1 MTQLTAFQDQLIQS
15 LQSEFARLNPQP
27 VANRR
32 FTVDAVKNDIQSEQ
46 AFRESVIRY
55 NSGIAKQLEQ
65 DFYQQITT
73 FNNEFAPLDIT
84 WGNWG
89 DSDRA
94 YKMFHDDHSM
104 KNPHSAEIGLFF
116 NGDSSNGGVKL
127 YVLYDF
133 KPIEIETTSNRII
146 MYKITGICWTT
157 SSWLNR
163 KDSGAAMYKTFD
175 EFIQNEKSFQQ
186 SITSK
191 FKHLTK

>member
-1 MTQLTAFQDQLIQS
+1 MTKLTAFQDQLIQS

-32 FTVDAVKNDIQSEQ
+32 FTIDAVKNDIQSEQ
-46 AFRESVIRY
+46 AFRESIVSY
-55 NSGIAKQLEQ
+55 NKTIAEQLQ
-65 DFYQQITT
+65 QNFYRQINA

-89 DSDRA
+89 DTDRA
-94 YKMFHDDHSM
+94 CHMFVDDYSV
-104 KNPHSAEIGLFF
+104 KNPHSSEIGLFF
-116 NGDSSNGGVKL
+116 NGDSANGGVQL

-133 KPIEIETTSNRII
+133 EPVEIETTSNRII
-146 MYKITGICWTT
+146 MYKITGLLWTRR
-157 SSWLNR
+157 SWVKRN
-163 KDSGAAMYKTFD
+163 DSGAAMYKTFD

-186 SITSK
+186 TITSK

>member
-32 FTVDAVKNDIQSEQ
+32 FTIDAVKNDIQSEQ
-46 AFRESVIRY
+46 AFRESIISY
-55 NSGIAKQLEQ
+55 NRSIAKQLEQ
-65 DFYQQITT
+65 DFYQQINA

-84 WGNWG
+84 WGNWSDG
-89 DSDRA
+89 DRA
-94 YKMFHDDHSM
+94 IKMFNENHSM
-104 KNPHSAEIGLFF
+104 KRPHNAEIGLFF
-116 NGDSSNGGVKL
+116 SGDSSNSDVKL

-133 KPIEIETTSNRII
+133 KLVEIETTSDTIG
-146 MYKITGICWTT
+146 MFKITGLLWTRR
-157 SSWLNR
+157 SWVKRN
-163 KDSGAAMYKTFD
+163 DSGAPMYKTFD

>member
-32 FTVDAVKNDIQSEQ
+32 FTIDAVKNDIQSEQ
-46 AFRESVIRY
+46 AFRESIISY
-55 NSGIAKQLEQ
+55 NKTIAEQLDR
-65 DFYQQITT
+65 DFYQQITA

-94 YKMFHDDHSM
+94 YKMFCDDHSVR
-104 KNPHSAEIGLFF
+104 NPYSSEIGLYFS
-116 NGDSSNGGVKL
+116 GDSSNGDVKL

-133 KPIEIETTSNRII
+133 EPVEIETTSNKIR
-146 MYKITGICWTT
+146 MFKITGLLWTRR
-157 SSWLNR
+157 SWVNR
-163 KDSGAAMYKTFD
+163 NDSGAAMYKTFD

-186 SITSK
+186 TITSK